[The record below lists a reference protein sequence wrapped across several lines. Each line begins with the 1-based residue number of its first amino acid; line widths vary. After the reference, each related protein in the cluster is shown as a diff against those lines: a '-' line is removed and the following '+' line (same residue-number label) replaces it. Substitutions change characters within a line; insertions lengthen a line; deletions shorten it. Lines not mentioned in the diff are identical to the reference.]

1 MSTAGFQYAGM
12 WRRFGALLID
22 VFLAAMLLACAV
34 LAWTAWSGDMPG
46 WGSRT
51 LNSAIAVAVA
61 IALLLMILLD
71 ARLQGTPGLLLLDC
85 RLVDART
92 GQAIGLGTSGKRTV
106 YLLLA
111 ALPLLTGLLWIGWDP
126 HKQGLHD
133 KLAGTVVLREDYALS
148 SLQELARGS

>member
-1 MSTAGFQYAGM
+1 LSTAGFQYAGM

-51 LNSAIAVAVA
+51 LNSAIAVAVV

-111 ALPLLTGLLWIGWDP
+111 ALPLLVGLLWIGWDP

-133 KLAGTVVLREDYALS
+133 KLAGTVVIREDYALS

>member
-51 LNSAIAVAVA
+51 LNSAIAVAVV

-92 GQAIGLGTSGKRTV
+92 GQAIGLGTSGKRAV

-133 KLAGTVVLREDYALS
+133 KLAGTVVIREDYALS

>member
-1 MSTAGFQYAGM
+1 LSTAGFQYAGM

-51 LNSAIAVAVA
+51 LNSAIAVAIV

-71 ARLQGTPGLLLLDC
+71 ARLQGTPGLQLLDC

-92 GQAIGLGTSGKRTV
+92 GQAIGLGRSAKRTV

-111 ALPLLTGLLWIGWDP
+111 ALPLLVGLLWIGWDP

-133 KLAGTVVLREDYALS
+133 KLAGTVVIREDYALS

>member
-51 LNSAIAVAVA
+51 LNSAIAVAVV

-71 ARLQGTPGLLLLDC
+71 ARVQGTPGLLLLDC

-92 GQAIGLGTSGKRTV
+92 GQAIGLGTSVKRTV

-111 ALPLLTGLLWIGWDP
+111 ALPLLVGLLWIGWDP

-133 KLAGTVVLREDYALS
+133 KLAGTVVIREDYALS

>member
-1 MSTAGFQYAGM
+1 M

-22 VFLAAMLLACAV
+22 VFLATLLLACAV
-34 LAWTAWSGDMPG
+34 LAWSVWSGDMPG

-51 LNSAIAVAVA
+51 LNSAIAVAVLF
-61 IALLLMILLD
+61 ALLMMVLLD
-71 ARLQGTPGLLLLDC
+71 ARLQGTPGLRLLDC

-92 GQAIGLGTSGKRTV
+92 GQAIGLGRSAKRSA

-111 ALPLLTGLLWIGWDP
+111 VLPLLLGLLWIGWDR

-133 KLAGTVVLREDYALS
+133 KLAGTLVIREDYALQ
-148 SLQELARGS
+148 SLMELARGS